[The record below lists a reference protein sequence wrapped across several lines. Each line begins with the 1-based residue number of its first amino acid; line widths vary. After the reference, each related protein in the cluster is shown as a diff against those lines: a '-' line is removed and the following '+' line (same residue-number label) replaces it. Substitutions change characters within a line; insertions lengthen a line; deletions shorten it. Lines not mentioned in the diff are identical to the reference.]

1 MTSLSDQ
8 ELLAAYK
15 ADGSRQALAV
25 LYKRYAH
32 LVLGLCLDYLK
43 EKEAAKDAVMDIF
56 EKVARKLPQSE
67 VEYFKSWLFAVSRN
81 HCLDILRRRTREA
94 PLEFSETIFV
104 ESEEEDR
111 HKQEERF
118 EQLREA
124 LHTLK
129 PHQRACVVAFY
140 LQGQNYEQVAEK
152 TGFSRKEVKSYLQNG
167 RRNLRIYIEKKA
179 NESAE

>member
-8 ELLAAYK
+8 ELLAAYQG
-15 ADGSRQALAV
+15 DGSRQALAV
-25 LYKRYAH
+25 LYKRYVH

-56 EKVARKLPQSE
+56 EKVAKKLPE
-67 VEYFKSWLFAVSRN
+67 AKVEYFKSWLFAVSRN
-81 HCLDILRRRTREA
+81 HCLDILRRRSREA
-94 PLEFSETIFV
+94 PLEFSEAIFV
-104 ESEEEDR
+104 ESDEEDR
-111 HKQEERF
+111 HIKEERL

-124 LHTLK
+124 LHALK
-129 PHQRACVVAFY
+129 PHQRDCVVAFY

-152 TGFSRKEVKSYLQNG
+152 TGFSMKEVKSYLQNG
-167 RRNLRIYIEKKA
+167 RRNLRNYIEKKA